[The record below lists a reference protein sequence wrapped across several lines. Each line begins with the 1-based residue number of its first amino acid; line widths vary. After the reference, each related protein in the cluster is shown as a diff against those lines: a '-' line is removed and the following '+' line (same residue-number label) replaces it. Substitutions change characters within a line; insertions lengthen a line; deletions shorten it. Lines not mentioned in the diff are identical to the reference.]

1 MEELIYWGIIF
12 LFYLF
17 SAYRSRQKKVETE
30 EFQVVEPSP
39 QTENRNSRTDF
50 NNIFEFL
57 DEAMEKS
64 ALNLD
69 DDLASNIN
77 QQSNDDLL
85 IQHQS
90 KQLNQSV
97 INEVPDLNIVD
108 KEDSTINIKDKH
120 LDHLQSRINTNNVV
134 THSEQKL
141 LTLQN
146 KLKNKPTK
154 LAIVMQA
161 IFDPPKSQGILMKLL
176 IMGPPGAGKGTQ
188 AKILAQKFNLVH
200 LSTGD
205 ILRKEIDR
213 NSEVGLKAQTYMNAG
228 NLVPDEVLLEMMNS
242 TLTELKDNGVILDG
256 FPRTIPQADGLSKI
270 FQSLNQNIDAIINIE
285 VDKDVLIRRLVE
297 RAKNSGRADD
307 TEEVIK
313 NRQNVYLE
321 LTAPLIEFYHGNII
335 NIDGDGSI
343 DKVTERILKR
353 IP

>member
-17 SAYRSRQKKVETE
+17 SAYRSRQKKVEAE
-30 EFQVVEPSP
+30 EFQVVEPP
-39 QTENRNSRTDF
+39 LQTENRNSKTDF

-64 ALNLD
+64 TSNLD

-85 IQHQS
+85 TQHQS

-97 INEVPDLNIVD
+97 INEVPDLKIVD

-161 IFDPPKSQGILMKLL
+161 IFDPPKSQGI
-176 IMGPPGAGKGTQ
+176 
-188 AKILAQKFNLVH
+188 
-200 LSTGD
+200 
-205 ILRKEIDR
+205 
-213 NSEVGLKAQTYMNAG
+213 
-228 NLVPDEVLLEMMNS
+228 
-242 TLTELKDNGVILDG
+242 
-256 FPRTIPQADGLSKI
+256 
-270 FQSLNQNIDAIINIE
+270 
-285 VDKDVLIRRLVE
+285 
-297 RAKNSGRADD
+297 
-307 TEEVIK
+307 
-313 NRQNVYLE
+313 
-321 LTAPLIEFYHGNII
+321 
-335 NIDGDGSI
+335 
-343 DKVTERILKR
+343 
-353 IP
+353 

>member
-17 SAYRSRQKKVETE
+17 SAYRSRQKKVEAE
-30 EFQVVEPSP
+30 EFQVAEPSP
-39 QTENRNSRTDF
+39 QTENRNARTNF

-85 IQHQS
+85 TQHQS

-134 THSEQKL
+134 THSEEKL

-161 IFDPPKSQGILMKLL
+161 IFDPPKSQGI
-176 IMGPPGAGKGTQ
+176 
-188 AKILAQKFNLVH
+188 
-200 LSTGD
+200 
-205 ILRKEIDR
+205 
-213 NSEVGLKAQTYMNAG
+213 
-228 NLVPDEVLLEMMNS
+228 
-242 TLTELKDNGVILDG
+242 
-256 FPRTIPQADGLSKI
+256 
-270 FQSLNQNIDAIINIE
+270 
-285 VDKDVLIRRLVE
+285 
-297 RAKNSGRADD
+297 
-307 TEEVIK
+307 
-313 NRQNVYLE
+313 
-321 LTAPLIEFYHGNII
+321 
-335 NIDGDGSI
+335 
-343 DKVTERILKR
+343 
-353 IP
+353 

>member
-17 SAYRSRQKKVETE
+17 SAYRSRQKKVEAE
-30 EFQVVEPSP
+30 EFQVVEPSS

-85 IQHQS
+85 TQHQS

-97 INEVPDLNIVD
+97 IKEVPDLNIVD

-161 IFDPPKSQGILMKLL
+161 IFDPPKSQGI
-176 IMGPPGAGKGTQ
+176 
-188 AKILAQKFNLVH
+188 
-200 LSTGD
+200 
-205 ILRKEIDR
+205 
-213 NSEVGLKAQTYMNAG
+213 
-228 NLVPDEVLLEMMNS
+228 
-242 TLTELKDNGVILDG
+242 
-256 FPRTIPQADGLSKI
+256 
-270 FQSLNQNIDAIINIE
+270 
-285 VDKDVLIRRLVE
+285 
-297 RAKNSGRADD
+297 
-307 TEEVIK
+307 
-313 NRQNVYLE
+313 
-321 LTAPLIEFYHGNII
+321 
-335 NIDGDGSI
+335 
-343 DKVTERILKR
+343 
-353 IP
+353 

>member
-17 SAYRSRQKKVETE
+17 SAYRSRQKKVEAE
-30 EFQVVEPSP
+30 EFQVVEPP
-39 QTENRNSRTDF
+39 LQTENRNSRRDF

-64 ALNLD
+64 ASNLD

-85 IQHQS
+85 TQHQS

-120 LDHLQSRINTNNVV
+120 LDNLQSRINTNNVV
-134 THSEQKL
+134 NHSEQQL

-161 IFDPPKSQGILMKLL
+161 IFDPPKSQGI
-176 IMGPPGAGKGTQ
+176 
-188 AKILAQKFNLVH
+188 
-200 LSTGD
+200 
-205 ILRKEIDR
+205 
-213 NSEVGLKAQTYMNAG
+213 
-228 NLVPDEVLLEMMNS
+228 
-242 TLTELKDNGVILDG
+242 
-256 FPRTIPQADGLSKI
+256 
-270 FQSLNQNIDAIINIE
+270 
-285 VDKDVLIRRLVE
+285 
-297 RAKNSGRADD
+297 
-307 TEEVIK
+307 
-313 NRQNVYLE
+313 
-321 LTAPLIEFYHGNII
+321 
-335 NIDGDGSI
+335 
-343 DKVTERILKR
+343 
-353 IP
+353 

>member
-17 SAYRSRQKKVETE
+17 SAYRSRQKKVEAE
-30 EFQVVEPSP
+30 EFQVVEPP
-39 QTENRNSRTDF
+39 LQTENRNSRTDF

-85 IQHQS
+85 TQHQS

-134 THSEQKL
+134 THSEEKL

-161 IFDPPKSQGILMKLL
+161 IFDPPKSQGI
-176 IMGPPGAGKGTQ
+176 
-188 AKILAQKFNLVH
+188 
-200 LSTGD
+200 
-205 ILRKEIDR
+205 
-213 NSEVGLKAQTYMNAG
+213 
-228 NLVPDEVLLEMMNS
+228 
-242 TLTELKDNGVILDG
+242 
-256 FPRTIPQADGLSKI
+256 
-270 FQSLNQNIDAIINIE
+270 
-285 VDKDVLIRRLVE
+285 
-297 RAKNSGRADD
+297 
-307 TEEVIK
+307 
-313 NRQNVYLE
+313 
-321 LTAPLIEFYHGNII
+321 
-335 NIDGDGSI
+335 
-343 DKVTERILKR
+343 
-353 IP
+353 

>member
-1 MEELIYWGIIF
+1 LEELIYWGIIF

-17 SAYRSRQKKVETE
+17 SAYRSRQKKVEAE
-30 EFQVVEPSP
+30 EFQVVEPST
-39 QTENRNSRTDF
+39 QTETRNSRTDF

-85 IQHQS
+85 TQHQS

-120 LDHLQSRINTNNVV
+120 LDYLQSRINTNNVV

-161 IFDPPKSQGILMKLL
+161 IFDPPKSQGI
-176 IMGPPGAGKGTQ
+176 
-188 AKILAQKFNLVH
+188 
-200 LSTGD
+200 
-205 ILRKEIDR
+205 
-213 NSEVGLKAQTYMNAG
+213 
-228 NLVPDEVLLEMMNS
+228 
-242 TLTELKDNGVILDG
+242 
-256 FPRTIPQADGLSKI
+256 
-270 FQSLNQNIDAIINIE
+270 
-285 VDKDVLIRRLVE
+285 
-297 RAKNSGRADD
+297 
-307 TEEVIK
+307 
-313 NRQNVYLE
+313 
-321 LTAPLIEFYHGNII
+321 
-335 NIDGDGSI
+335 
-343 DKVTERILKR
+343 
-353 IP
+353 